1 MNSMQTM
8 IRTVVAG
15 MVAVGLAAG
24 AAWAGG
30 GVNPGGQKSIVGP
43 TVNAVI
49 LMDPHMA
56 GATPVTPTAKQATV
70 WLRSGTL
77 ISQASFDI
85 PADFQLNFG
94 CDLELTPTR
103 FIYTPANP
111 ATLNGWVPAF
121 AQQALFLPLNIV
133 VGADFVPAIVQVS
146 HQECLVTQSGQTDP
160 PVPGPGWLYMKA
172 TIQFLVPPKK

>member
-1 MNSMQTM
+1 MT
-8 IRTVVAG
+8 RTVVAG
-15 MVAVGLAAG
+15 LVGVAMVAG

-56 GATPVTPTAKQATV
+56 EVTPTAKQATV

-77 ISQASFDI
+77 TSQFSFDI

-94 CDLELTPTR
+94 CNLDLTQTR
-103 FIYTPANP
+103 FVYTPANP
-111 ATLNGWVPAF
+111 ATLNGWVPPF

-133 VGADFVPAIVQVS
+133 VGAGFVPAIVQVN
-146 HQECLVTQSGQTDP
+146 HQECLVAQSGQTG
-160 PVPGPGWLYMKA
+160 VPGPGWLYMQA